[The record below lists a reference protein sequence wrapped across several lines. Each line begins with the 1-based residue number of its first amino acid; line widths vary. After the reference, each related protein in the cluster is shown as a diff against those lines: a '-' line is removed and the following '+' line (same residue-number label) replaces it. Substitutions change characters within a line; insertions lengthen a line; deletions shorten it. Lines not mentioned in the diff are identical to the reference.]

1 MNKGV
6 AGQAPVGLDTE
17 ILPFTPPL
25 SPLKSNKFQG
35 YIRYRCFASVSSCV
49 ENRAEANVSMI
60 LRLNVLLNTI
70 KSLSYVLLI
79 ATFVLL
85 ANGCYYDIEEELYPS
100 VTDSCD
106 TANVTFSAT
115 VVPILEQQCYNCHS
129 ISSNT
134 SGILLEGYD
143 NVIVRVNDGS
153 LEGSINYV
161 SGFSPMPSGAPKL
174 TDCNLAKISKWIDD
188 GALDN

>member
-1 MNKGV
+1 
-6 AGQAPVGLDTE
+6 
-17 ILPFTPPL
+17 
-25 SPLKSNKFQG
+25 
-35 YIRYRCFASVSSCV
+35 
-49 ENRAEANVSMI
+49 MI
-60 LRLNVLLNTI
+60 LRFNVLLNTI
-70 KSLSYVLLI
+70 KALGYLLLF
-79 ATFVLL
+79 ATFSLL
-85 ANGCYYDIEEELYPS
+85 TNGCYYDIEAELYPS
-100 VTDSCD
+100 TTDSCD

-129 ISSNT
+129 VSSNT
-134 SGILLEGYD
+134 SGILLEGYN

-174 TDCNLAKISKWIDD
+174 TDCNLAKISKWIED